1 MDVVVF
7 GATGPT
13 GVLLCEQALAAGHS
27 VRAVSRSSGPL
38 PISDSGLTP
47 IRADAV
53 SGEGVHEAVLGTD
66 AVLSVLGAPYS
77 RHAISIYSIG
87 TAHVV
92 EAIRAG
98 GRGNRLVVVSSGLTY
113 PAPAPAS
120 GHFGLVAEHV
130 VFPILR
136 NGPGRTLY
144 ADMRRME
151 EYLHTC
157 GDIAWTV
164 MRPGRLTKD
173 TAVSN
178 YRLDDSFPTRGYTAR
193 GDLAAAMLA
202 ELGPDG
208 HIHRAV
214 APTTQ

>member
-13 GVLLCEQALAAGHS
+13 GVLLCQQALAAGHS
-27 VRAVSRSSGPL
+27 VRAVSRRAGPL

-47 IRADAV
+47 IRADAG
-53 SGEGVHEAVLGTD
+53 SGEGVSEAVLGAD

-77 RHAISIYSIG
+77 RHAIGIYSVG
-87 TAHVV
+87 TTHVV

-98 GRGNRLVVVSSGLTY
+98 GSGNRLVVVSSGLTY
-113 PAPAPAS
+113 HAPA
-120 GHFGLVAEHV
+120 HFSWVAEHV

-173 TAVSN
+173 TAVSD
-178 YRLDDSFPTRGYTAR
+178 YRLDNDFPTRGYTAR

-214 APTTQ
+214 APTTR

>member
-27 VRAVSRSSGPL
+27 VRAVSRGSGPL

-53 SGEGVHEAVLGTD
+53 SGEGVREAVLGTD

-77 RHAISIYSIG
+77 RHAISIYSMG

-92 EAIRAG
+92 EAIWAG

-113 PAPAPAS
+113 PAP
-120 GHFGLVAEHV
+120 GHFGWVAEHV

-151 EYLHTC
+151 ECLRTC
-157 GDIAWTV
+157 GDIDWTV

-178 YRLDDSFPTRGYTAR
+178 YRLDDDFPTRGYTAR

-214 APTTQ
+214 APTTR